1 MLLEKRL
8 FLFCKVLVFF
18 INAYGATETKN
29 TTNALAE
36 HGLGGT
42 LGNKRQFISGL
53 PPHMSPWHFRAMV
66 EAGTEECS
74 VNKDCPKGRFC
85 DVHTCRVCVHENAAC
100 HFIGTCC
107 EGFTC
112 QYGHCTKGVKEGEPG
127 TYCDRTS
134 DCLGKESCCVREI
147 SINPHTSLCKPLLDE
162 FESCGPINLF
172 HHIYNGGMV
181 EPDCG
186 PCKAGLQ
193 CKNVGTKGL
202 HFICLKENED

>member
-1 MLLEKRL
+1 MVLKIRL
-8 FLFCKVLVFF
+8 FAVCIELIFLVYSS
-18 INAYGATETKN
+18 YGKTN
-29 TTNALAE
+29 TTRVLPTDEDMAQIA
-36 HGLGGT
+36 
-42 LGNKRQFISGL
+42 GNKRQFISGMHM
-53 PPHMSPWHFRAMV
+53 HMSPWHYRALV
-66 EAGTEECS
+66 EAGTEECN
-74 VNKDCPKGRFC
+74 VNKDCPSGRFC
-85 DVHTCRVCVHENAAC
+85 DVHTCRACLHENAAC

-107 EGFTC
+107 EGYVC
-112 QYGHCTKGVKEGEPG
+112 QYGHCTKGVKQGEPG

-147 SINPHTSLCKPLLDE
+147 SVNPHTSVCKPMLDE

-172 HHIYNGGMV
+172 HHVYDGGLV

-186 PCKAGLQ
+186 PCKVGLQ